1 MTRLSEAF
9 GDNLSPTT
17 ASTLSPISRKRG
29 LSPFFVALLLVA
41 TLCAGAAGA
50 QALVESPSS
59 EVERIDAL
67 LDQSFYAI
75 AGVYDYQGTLLKREL
90 FGDEIVE
97 QKIAFKFSRPFK
109 VYAKYIEPHEGREG
123 IYVRGSNK
131 NRLRAHR
138 GSVPDVAVSLSPLG
152 RVAML
157 DNHHPITSFGLERML
172 EIGAQ
177 NIRKAIERG
186 DARLRLSDGGVV
198 HGEPTWRI
206 DIESQSGGR
215 YVTVKRYEDLW
226 ELATRVGQDMY
237 VILHHNDGIDS
248 PTDVTPG
255 QKVFVPHYYASRGQ
269 YFIGKRT
276 FVMIKAKSWDHKG
289 KLYESY
295 EYPEL
300 ELNPGLSNR
309 DFDHRNKDYDFMI
322 INQR

>member
-1 MTRLSEAF
+1 MTRLPDAS
-9 GDNLSPTT
+9 GDNLSRATAPTR
-17 ASTLSPISRKRG
+17 SPIDRKRG
-29 LSPFFVALLLVA
+29 LSPFLVALSLA
-41 TLCAGAAGA
+41 AALCAGAAGA
-50 QALVESPSS
+50 QALVETPSS
-59 EVERIDAL
+59 EVDRINAL
-67 LDQSFYAI
+67 LDQSFNAI
-75 AGVYDYQGTLLKREL
+75 AGVYDYQGTLVKREL

-109 VYAKYIEPHEGREG
+109 VYVKYLEPHEGREG

-172 EIGAQ
+172 EVGTQ
-177 NIRKAIERG
+177 NIRKAMERR
-186 DARLRLSDGGVV
+186 DATLRLSDGGVV

-206 DIESQSGGR
+206 DIESKSGGR

-237 VILHHNDGIDS
+237 VILHHNDDIDS
-248 PTDVTPG
+248 PTDVDAG
-255 QKVFVPHYYASRGQ
+255 QKVFVPRYYAGRGQ

-276 FVMIKAKSWDHKG
+276 FVMIKAKSWDHDG

-300 ELNPGLSNR
+300 ELNPGLSDR